1 MAIIQEHSIKLAVE
15 MPQGDV
21 HAKMEVFYNPVMVS
35 NRNISVLLLNCI
47 ENTSMN
53 IVDPLAGSGVRSL
66 RFVKELNKGK
76 LNHLFVNDRKE
87 NFKRVFKKCCA
98 LNKISASALK
108 KITIGNEEASLFLL
122 SRINDAVKPE
132 KFCGYAD
139 YMEIDPFG
147 SPNPFLSAAL
157 ARISRKGIL
166 AITATDTAA
175 LTGTYPRVTVRKYWA
190 KSMKNYMMHE
200 IGLRILIRKIQL
212 IGVQFDKALIPI
224 LSYHK
229 DHYFRIYFR
238 CEKGKERCDAILN
251 EHQYFLYCSSCLE
264 FKTSRY
270 NKEKCGCGEEY
281 DFAGPLW
288 IGRLFEKELVEK
300 MVAENTFPEEQ
311 KFLELLLGE
320 ASAAQAGFYDV
331 HELARKLKINP
342 PRIEEMLERTCGVRT
357 HFSPNGIK
365 TEMKVED
372 VMRVMGGEVIIP
384 DIAA

>member
-1 MAIIQEHSIKLAVE
+1 MLNMTIIQEHSIKLAVDL
-15 MPQGDV
+15 PKGDV
-21 HAKMEVFYNPVMVS
+21 NAKMEVFYNPVMVS
-35 NRNISVLLLNCI
+35 NRNISILLLNCV
-47 ENTSMN
+47 ENTKMN
-53 IVDPLAGSGVRSL
+53 IVDSLAGSGVRSL
-66 RFVKELNKGK
+66 RFVKELKKRK
-76 LNHLFVNDRKE
+76 LNHLFVNDRKD
-87 NFKRVFKKCCA
+87 NFKKMFKKCCA
-98 LNKISASALK
+98 LNKISLSALK
-108 KITIGNEEASLFLL
+108 KMTIGNEEASLFLL
-122 SRINDAVKPE
+122 NRINDAVKPE

-200 IGLRILIRKIQL
+200 VGLRILIRKIQL

-238 CEKGKERCDAILN
+238 CEKGKEGCDDLLKQL
-251 EHQYFLYCSSCLE
+251 QYFLYCSQCLG
-264 FKTSRY
+264 FKTSIY
-270 NKEKCGCGEEY
+270 NKETCGCGKEY

-288 IGRLFEKELVEK
+288 IGKLFEKELVEK
-300 MVAENTFPEEQ
+300 MVAQNNFLEEE

-320 ASAAQAGFYDV
+320 AAQEQVGFYDM
-331 HELARKLKINP
+331 HELAGKLKINP
-342 PRIEEMLERTCGVRT
+342 PRMEEMLEKTKGVRT
-357 HFSPNGIK
+357 HFSPTGIK
-365 TEMKVED
+365 TSMDLKD
-372 VMRVMGGEVIIP
+372 VMKRMKR
-384 DIAA
+384 